1 MKDTNE
7 NLLLPMD
14 DQPAKPVYIN
24 EQHNHNCQQFYGP
37 ITGCVFA
44 MPGATV
50 NQYPNGTA
58 QAASSSQKNSV
69 EETQPATRNPQLI
82 IDYVMRLYPS
92 HVRQE
97 WQEKYQTLWK
107 SILELPPV
115 ACKVYDKGRQ
125 QGTTFNRNLVANIL
139 HLLAERRVLTINAN
153 PTEMAKLLE
162 GDANASVR
170 AKLGEMPEKV
180 IGLAVTELVDATE

>member
-7 NLLLPMD
+7 TPLLPMD

-37 ITGCVFA
+37 VTGCVFA

-58 QAASSSQKNSV
+58 QAASSSKNSSA

-82 IDYVMRLYPS
+82 IDYVMRLHPS

-107 SILELPPV
+107 SILKLPPV

>member
-7 NLLLPMD
+7 TPLLPMD

-37 ITGCVFA
+37 VTGCVFA

-58 QAASSSQKNSV
+58 QAASSSKNSSA

-82 IDYVMRLYPS
+82 IDYVMRLHPS

-97 WQEKYQTLWK
+97 WQEKYQALWK
-107 SILELPPV
+107 SILELPAV

>member
-7 NLLLPMD
+7 TPLLPMD

-37 ITGCVFA
+37 VTGCVFA

-58 QAASSSQKNSV
+58 QAASSSKNSSA

-82 IDYVMRLYPS
+82 IDYVMRLHPS

-97 WQEKYQTLWK
+97 WQEKYQALWK

-180 IGLAVTELVDATE
+180 IGLAVTKLVDATE

>member
-7 NLLLPMD
+7 TPLLPMD

-37 ITGCVFA
+37 VTGCVFA

-58 QAASSSQKNSV
+58 QAASSSQKISV

-82 IDYVMRLYPS
+82 IDYVMRLHPS

-97 WQEKYQTLWK
+97 WQENYQALWE
-107 SILELPPV
+107 SILELPAV

>member
-7 NLLLPMD
+7 TPLLPMD

-37 ITGCVFA
+37 VTGCVFA

-58 QAASSSQKNSV
+58 QAASSSKNSSA

-82 IDYVMRLYPS
+82 IDYVMRMHPS

-97 WQEKYQTLWK
+97 WQEKYQALWK
-107 SILELPPV
+107 SILELPAV